1 MQNTK
6 YKILFFIVVSF
17 FNTITMDKSFSL
29 RQTELQK
36 PLFEET
42 VGSLYFF
49 DDISFTKVYRKGK
62 YTYALTNQALYQQK
76 ELKKNSICFSVH
88 NQSNKEK
95 YSLQDIAIINQN
107 TIALQ
112 TKQNIVILNSKNI
125 NQVATFSEEDYV
137 NFQFH
142 SLFSLPTTNELLKI
156 IKVHEGAG
164 LVIGWPLLQDGT
176 PGKRCQSVKDFAAEL
191 GRFLGGQEYDIL
203 MTFWDER
210 FSTQKGDQV
219 IEDIGKTAGKR
230 IRSARRDQII
240 DSLAAQHILQDFM
253 DTHMTTSSMY

>member
-1 MQNTK
+1 MAHLSSNEFCLTLKDGDRLLALDVGSKTIGLASAVWGQD
-6 YKILFFIVVSF
+6 IVVPMKTLF
-17 FNTITMDKSFSL
+17 
-29 RQTELQK
+29 RQK
-36 PLFEET
+36 
-42 VGSLYFF
+42 
-49 DDISFTKVYRKGK
+49 FTLD
-62 YTYALTNQALYQQK
+62 A
-76 ELKKNSICFSVH
+76 
-88 NQSNKEK
+88 
-95 YSLQDIAIINQN
+95 
-107 TIALQ
+107 
-112 TKQNIVILNSKNI
+112 
-125 NQVATFSEEDYV
+125 
-137 NFQFH
+137 
-142 SLFSLPTTNELLKI
+142 NELLKI
-156 IKVHEGAG
+156 IKAHEGAG